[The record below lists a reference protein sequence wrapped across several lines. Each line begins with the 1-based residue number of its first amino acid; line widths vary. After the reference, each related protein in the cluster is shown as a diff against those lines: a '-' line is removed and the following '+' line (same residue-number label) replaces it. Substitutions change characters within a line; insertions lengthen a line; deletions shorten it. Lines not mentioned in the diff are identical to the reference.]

1 MTVPSTTADLR
12 PIDLFDD
19 LDDDALAEWANAA
32 TVSEVP
38 PDTVIAEQGA
48 DVPGLQLLLEGE
60 VVVLVVTGAM
70 TEPVHR
76 QHAPTWMGAIGAL
89 TGEPLRAELRTA
101 TPCRIALIEA
111 EEFRRLTFAHPA
123 VHRRVMRQVQ
133 RISEFMTGIER
144 NRDRLASLGQMA
156 AGLAHEL
163 NNPAAAAQR
172 AAAQLEEAME
182 AVTGAVARF
191 VEAGVEREDAAV
203 LIELQRE
210 AVGAMG
216 TRTALDALDAADA
229 EEALLA
235 RLEDLG
241 VQDAWRYAE
250 SLAAAGVDERWIE
263 RLAAAA
269 GPARDAALRW
279 VAATLTAQ
287 SLAGDLQES
296 TRRLSDLVA
305 AVKTYAYLD
314 RGGVVE
320 VDIHEGIEMTLKL
333 LQHRLKHTSIE
344 VVRRYDRELP
354 RMTVYGSALNQVW
367 TNLVVNAIDALGERG
382 TITITT
388 LRDGDCIEVHV
399 DDDGP
404 GIPPEVRERIFDAFV
419 TTKDVGQG
427 TGLGL
432 TTAWQ
437 IVVDRHNG
445 SLTVESE
452 PGHTLFRVRMPIKQ
466 S

>member
-38 PDTVIAEQGA
+38 QDTVIAEPGA
-48 DVPGLQLLLEGE
+48 EVRGLQLLLEGE
-60 VVVLVVTGAM
+60 VLVEVVTGAM

-76 QHAPTWMGAIGAL
+76 QHAPTWMGAIAAL
-89 TGEPLRAELRTA
+89 TGEALRAQLRTA

-123 VHRRVMRQVQ
+123 VHRRVMSQVQ

-172 AAAQLEEAME
+172 AAAQLQEAME
-182 AVTGAVARF
+182 AVTGAVGRF

-241 VQDAWRYAE
+241 VEDAWRYAE
-250 SLAAAGVDERWIE
+250 PLAGAGVDERWID
-263 RLAAAA
+263 RLVDAA

-367 TNLVVNAIDALGERG
+367 TNLIVNAIDALGELG

-399 DDDGP
+399 EDDGP

-432 TTAWQ
+432 TMSWQ

>member
-1 MTVPSTTADLR
+1 MTVSLTTADLR
-12 PIDLFDD
+12 PVDLFDG

-38 PDTVIAEQGA
+38 PDTVIADQGT

-60 VVVLVVTGAM
+60 VLTIVVTSAM
-70 TEPVHR
+70 SETVHR
-76 QHAPTWMGAIGAL
+76 HHAPTWMGAITAL
-89 TGEPLRAELRTA
+89 TGDPLLVQLRTA
-101 TPCRIALIEA
+101 TPCRIALIEP
-111 EEFRRLTFAHPA
+111 EEFRRLTFAHPD

-133 RISEFMTGIER
+133 PIYEFMTRIER

-172 AAAQLEEAME
+172 AADQLQEAMG
-182 AVTGAVARF
+182 AVTGAVAQF
-191 VEAGVEREDAAV
+191 VDAGLEREHAAK

-210 AVGAMG
+210 AAAGMGA
-216 TRTALDALDAADA
+216 RTALDALDAADA

-241 VQDAWRYAE
+241 VEDAWGYAE
-250 SLAAAGVDERWIE
+250 PLAAAGVDERWVE
-263 RLAAAA
+263 RLVDAA
-269 GPARDAALRW
+269 GPARDPALRW

-296 TRRLSDLVA
+296 TRRMSDLVA

-333 LQHRLKHTSIE
+333 LHHRLKHTSIE
-344 VVRRYDRELP
+344 VVRRYDRDLP
-354 RMTVYGSALNQVW
+354 RMTVYGSELNQVW
-367 TNLVVNAIDALGERG
+367 TNLLANAIDALGERG

-388 LRDGDCIEVHV
+388 LRDSSCIEVHV
-399 DDDGP
+399 EDDGP
-404 GIPPEVRERIFDAFV
+404 GIPPDVRERIFDAFV
-419 TTKDVGQG
+419 TTKDVGKG

-445 SLTVESE
+445 SLRVESE
-452 PGHTLFRVRMPIKQ
+452 PGHTLFRVRIPIQ
-466 S
+466 Q